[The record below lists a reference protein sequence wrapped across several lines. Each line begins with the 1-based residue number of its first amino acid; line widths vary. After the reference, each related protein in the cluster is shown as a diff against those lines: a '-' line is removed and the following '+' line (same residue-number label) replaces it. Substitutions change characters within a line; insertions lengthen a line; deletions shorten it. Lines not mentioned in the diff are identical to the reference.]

1 MPSIKIKRLI
11 EPLVYFNKLFHDS
24 IKEEDKKL
32 VDVLHATQFI
42 RMLPFKCAAGHVSH
56 AKYFYL
62 VACKL
67 LRGAF
72 G

>member
-1 MPSIKIKRLI
+1 MPYINIKRVP
-11 EPLVYFNKLFHDS
+11 EPLEYFNQLFES
-24 IKEEDKKL
+24 TIKKEDKML
-32 VDVLHATQFI
+32 IDVLEATQFI